1 MKQSVN
7 VLIIIFLFFISISC
21 NNTTEN
27 KKETS
32 QKKEKVTVPDFN
44 SDTAYYYVKKQVDF
58 GPRVPNT
65 LANINCMKFLSS
77 TLKRYTSDVIIQNF
91 KAKAYNGETL
101 IGNNIIAVFNPELK
115 NRIMLCAHWD
125 SRPYADHDPDKKN
138 HNTPID
144 GANDGASGVGVLIE
158 LARQMNIKKP
168 EIGVDIIL
176 FDTEDYGPPQ
186 DKQLQS
192 GENFWALGAQYWAK
206 NPHVPDYKAKF
217 GVLLDM
223 VGASDAKFPKEGFS
237 MNYAPEVV
245 EKIWNIGND
254 IGYNDYF
261 LNQRGSF
268 IDDDHYYINKIINI
282 PTIDIIHLDP
292 NSRNG
297 TFFEH
302 WHTLKDNINTIDKTT
317 LKVVGQT
324 LLFLIYEEK

>member
-1 MKQSVN
+1 MKQLFN
-7 VLIIIFLFFISISC
+7 VLILIVLTFISISC
-21 NNTTEN
+21 NNTTIK
-27 KKETS
+27 KKEIS
-32 QKKEKVTVPDFN
+32 QEKEKVAVPDFN
-44 SDTAYYYVKKQVDF
+44 SDTAYYFVKKQLDF

-65 LANINCMKFLSS
+65 SANIKCMKFLSK
-77 TLKRYTSDVIIQNF
+77 TLKRYTPDVIIQNF

-115 NRIMLCAHWD
+115 NRIMLSAHWD
-125 SRPYADHDPDKKN
+125 SRPYADHDPDIKN

-158 LARQMNIKKP
+158 IARQMSIKNP

-186 DKQLQS
+186 DNQSQS
-192 GENFWALGAQYWAK
+192 GEDFWALGSQYWAK
-206 NPHVPDYKAKF
+206 NPHTPDYKAKY
-217 GVLLDM
+217 GILLDM

-237 MNYAPEVV
+237 MNYASDVV
-245 EKIWNIGND
+245 EKVWTIAND

-268 IDDDHYYINKIINI
+268 IDDDHYYVNKYINI

-292 NSRNG
+292 NSQNG

-302 WHTLKDNINTIDKTT
+302 WHTIKDDINTIDKNT